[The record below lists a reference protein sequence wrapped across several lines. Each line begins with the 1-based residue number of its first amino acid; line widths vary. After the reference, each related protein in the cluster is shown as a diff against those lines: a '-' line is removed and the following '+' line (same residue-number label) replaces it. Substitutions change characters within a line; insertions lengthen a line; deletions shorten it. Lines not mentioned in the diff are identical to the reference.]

1 MTAYR
6 AYLEAIRQ
14 DRVLGLALLFLN
26 ITLVCVGFVMQR
38 KSVLSS
44 ETIAVEKRTPMYR
57 RPLWLAGVALYIGGC
72 VPDVLACAMVPQ
84 VLYCTVGCFRLALM
98 AILGHVVLAEQ
109 LTRRGVVGIAV
120 CTLGA
125 TLCVAYGPGSDANL
139 NVDASAANHP
149 KIVAYVV
156 MVAVLLAAF
165 FVVVHGD
172 DRGFIS
178 PSNALFKFALPFTT
192 VLAAALQ
199 KVFNRELGLIKT
211 PENIFHDR
219 LWLFMMGSMA
229 YLALVDF
236 YLNLRAA
243 QRMSVQVYVPL
254 GFAFNITLMCFQ
266 GMVIFDELHNMT
278 ASSCV
283 LTLVGIALVLSGAVM
298 IQTDATDTL
307 QKTNAKNP

>member
-1 MTAYR
+1 MGS
-6 AYLEAIRQ
+6 YLEAIRQ

-26 ITLVCVGFVMQR
+26 MILVSAGFVMQR
-38 KSVLSS
+38 KSHLLS
-44 ETIAVEKRTPMYR
+44 EDVAVEKRTPVYR
-57 RPLWLAGVALYIGGC
+57 QPLWLAGVALYIGGC

-98 AILGHVVLAEQ
+98 AILGHVVLGEQ
-109 LTRRGVVGIAV
+109 LTRRGVIGIAI

-125 TLCVAYGPGSDANL
+125 TLCVAYGPGADASMT
-139 NVDASAANHP
+139 VDASAVNHP

-156 MVAVLLAAF
+156 MVAVLLAVF

-192 VLAAALQ
+192 VLAAGLQ

-219 LWLFMMGSMA
+219 LWLFMMGSVA
-229 YLALVDF
+229 YLGIVDF

-254 GFAFNITLMCFQ
+254 AFAFNITLMCFQ
-266 GMVIFDELHNMT
+266 GMVIFDEFHNMT
-278 ASSCV
+278 ASFCV
-283 LTLVGIALVLSGAVM
+283 WTLLGIALVLSGALI
-298 IQTDATDTL
+298 IQTDATETL
-307 QKTNAKNP
+307 QKTNAKHP

>member
-1 MTAYR
+1 MGS
-6 AYLEAIRQ
+6 YLEAIRQ

-26 ITLVCVGFVMQR
+26 MILVSAGFVMQR
-38 KSVLSS
+38 KSHLLS
-44 ETIAVEKRTPMYR
+44 EDVAVEKRTPVYR
-57 RPLWLAGVALYIGGC
+57 QPLWLAGVALYIGGC

-98 AILGHVVLAEQ
+98 AILGHVVLGEQ
-109 LTRRGVVGIAV
+109 LTRRGVIGIAI

-125 TLCVAYGPGSDANL
+125 TLCVAYGPGADASMT
-139 NVDASAANHP
+139 VDASAANHP

-156 MVAVLLAAF
+156 MVAVLLAVF

-192 VLAAALQ
+192 VLAAGLQ

-219 LWLFMMGSMA
+219 LWLFMMGSVA
-229 YLALVDF
+229 YLGIVDF

-254 GFAFNITLMCFQ
+254 AFAFNITLMCFQ
-266 GMVIFDELHNMT
+266 GMVIFDEFHNMT
-278 ASSCV
+278 ASFCV
-283 LTLVGIALVLSGAVM
+283 WTLLGIALVLSGALI
-298 IQTDATDTL
+298 IQTDATETL
-307 QKTNAKNP
+307 QTTNAKHP